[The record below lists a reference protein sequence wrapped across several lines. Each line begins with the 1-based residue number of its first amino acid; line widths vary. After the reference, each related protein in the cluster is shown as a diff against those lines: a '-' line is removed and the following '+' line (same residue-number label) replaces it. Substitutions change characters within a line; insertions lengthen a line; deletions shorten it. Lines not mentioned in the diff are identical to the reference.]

1 MRRISYA
8 GATFVTSDGIADAL
22 LRFVAALGRGHQA
35 EALEIPAVAPGGDTV
50 VVQLV
55 VGPTSQLIS
64 LPMEATTTTKEPES
78 ARIVD
83 DLRERTHALAAPLHT
98 TFALPHNSPAFD
110 LDGFDS
116 L

>member
-35 EALEIPAVAPGGDTV
+35 EALDIPAVDEAGGSV

-64 LPMEATTTTKEPES
+64 LPEDAQPATKELDTTETVS
-78 ARIVD
+78 
-83 DLRERTHALAAPLHT
+83 DLRQRTHALAAPLHT
-98 TFALPHNSPAFD
+98 TFATPHASPAFD
-110 LDGFDS
+110 LDDLDS

>member
-35 EALEIPAVAPGGDTV
+35 EALEIPAVDDVGDRVT
-50 VVQLV
+50 VQLV

-64 LPMEATTTTKEPES
+64 LPEQASAAEPDSDEV
-78 ARIVD
+78 ALQ
-83 DLRERTHALAAPLHT
+83 LRNRAHELAAPLHT
-98 TFALPHNSPAFD
+98 TFATPQASPAYDFD
-110 LDGFDS
+110 GLES